1 MVPQIVTKTTAVKA
15 REKVKNFFMLIIEKL
30 SQKTDKKNV
39 IKEIIAEKEKGFAT
53 LKTKARSNTSDTPS
67 KEFSRE
73 TKAAAF
79 IRDALPGSP
88 RCKICNGYLPSRIN
102 SIDHIKRKA
111 DGGLGTLD
119 NAQLTHPYC
128 NTTYKN

>member
-1 MVPQIVTKTTAVKA
+1 MVPQIVSKNGNALKA
-15 REKVKNFFMLIIEKL
+15 REKVKDFYIKIIDKLLEKI
-30 SQKTDKKNV
+30 DKKNV
-39 IKEIIAEKEKGFAT
+39 IKEIIIEKGFGSLKA
-53 LKTKARSNTSDTPS
+53 KTKSNASETLS

-88 RCKICNGYLPSRIN
+88 RCKICAGYLPSRLN

-119 NAQLTHPYC
+119 NAQLTHAYC